1 LAAVSRLEAGGRQS
15 LTRQAYAMI
24 KERILSNAL
33 APGYQALEAE
43 VADDL
48 CMSRTPVREALI
60 RLEAEGLVE
69 LKPRHGMRVL
79 PVSPDDMREI
89 YQILTALETAAVGLI
104 AGQHQRADALADL
117 REACDRMDRC
127 LAEDD
132 LDGWADADEAFH
144 GALVTHCGNRRL
156 ADVCLTFRE
165 QTHRARLITL
175 RLRPKPYASAAD
187 HRALLAAIE
196 RGDVSAARDL
206 HLRHRTWGSELMV
219 DTLVRYNLTSL

>member
-1 LAAVSRLEAGGRQS
+1 MAAVNRPEGSGRPS
-15 LTRQAYAMI
+15 LTRQAYAVI
-24 KERILSNAL
+24 KRRILCNAL
-33 APGYQALEAE
+33 APGHQALEAE
-43 VADDL
+43 LADDL
-48 CMSRTPVREALI
+48 GMSRTPVREALI

-89 YQILTALETAAVGLI
+89 YQILTALETTAVGLI
-104 AGQHQRADALADL
+104 AAQDRRADALADL
-117 REACDRMDRC
+117 REACDRMDQC
-127 LAEDD
+127 LADDD

-144 GALVTHCGNRRL
+144 RALATHCGNRRL
-156 ADVCLTFRE
+156 ADVCLTFWE

-196 RGDVSAARDL
+196 RGDANAAREL